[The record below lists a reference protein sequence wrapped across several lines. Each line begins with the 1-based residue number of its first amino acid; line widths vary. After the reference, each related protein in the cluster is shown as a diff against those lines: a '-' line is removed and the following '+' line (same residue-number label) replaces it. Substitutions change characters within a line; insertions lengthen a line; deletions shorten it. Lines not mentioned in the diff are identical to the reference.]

1 MLLSD
6 IYWNGTVITVRYNR
20 MESLNKIIRRQK
32 GSSTLF
38 AIILVLVCIFLLL
51 ALFDLC
57 STYIIRE
64 QTKEASEAIALAIA
78 QELLFFNRY
87 ELILM
92 AEKIAASRHCSL
104 AACNI
109 DYDRVEVS
117 VERKTE
123 LAVLDRIGL
132 SKFKTVRSDSSVKI
146 IYPWD
151 RELKLCRH
159 YEFGYQTFIETLK
172 K

>member
-6 IYWNGTVITVRYNR
+6 TSILEYETGIIARYNR
-20 MESLNKIIRRQK
+20 MKLLNKIVRRQK

-38 AIILVLVCIFLLL
+38 AISLAVVCIFLLL

-64 QTKEASEAIALAIA
+64 QTKDVSEAVSLAIA
-78 QELLFFNRY
+78 QQLLFFEPD

-92 AEKIAASRHCSL
+92 AEKMAAGRYCSL

-109 DYDRVEVS
+109 GYDRVEIS
-117 VERKTE
+117 VERKAE
-123 LAVLDRIGL
+123 LAILDRIGL
-132 SKFKTVRSDSSVKI
+132 SRFKTVRSSSSVEI

-151 RELKLCRH
+151 RDLGLCRY
-159 YEFGYQTFIETLK
+159 YEFGY
-172 K
+172 